1 MLKPFDR
8 QKKIALTRLTVWA
21 VILVVLTGCS
31 GYQIGNQS
39 LYPSHIRTVYVPI
52 IESSSFRRQFGE
64 RLTEAIVKEIELK
77 TPYKVVS
84 SPGADSVLSCSL
96 VDEGKRVVAENRYDD
111 PRQVEIRMQVQANW
125 IDRTGTV
132 LGECGSIEI
141 PAAGQLVMG
150 TSDLTAEMGQSCVT
164 AQQEAIQMIA
174 EQVVAMME
182 MPW

>member
-1 MLKPFDR
+1 MVGAF
-8 QKKIALTRLTVWA
+8 
-21 VILVVLTGCS
+21 LVASVLPIFGC
-31 GYQIGNQS
+31 GAYQLGNRT

-52 IESSSFRRQFGE
+52 VESVSFRRYLGE

-84 SPGADSVLSCSL
+84 TPNADSVLSCQL
-96 VDEGKRVVAENRYDD
+96 VDDGKRVVAENKYDD
-111 PRQVEIRMQVQANW
+111 PRQVEFRVQVQANW

-132 LGECGSIEI
+132 LGECNSIQLPPE
-141 PAAGQLVMG
+141 GQLIMG
-150 TSDLTAEMGQSCVT
+150 TSDLTAEMGQSCQT
-164 AQQEAIQMIA
+164 TQQEAIHKVA